1 MSGGPAAGET
11 LATRLRAARGPLAA
25 WVALCLLLALVA
37 SRMQPMQSPDEQQHV
52 VRAWLL
58 AHGQWQLHA
67 PGTMMSG
74 GDIDAH
80 FHDYAHGML
89 RGWAGEPEL
98 RTPPS
103 RITELRTLRWR
114 HDDERRFIQI
124 PGTGY
129 YLPLIYLP
137 QAIGLRLGEALGWT
151 IEGSYRLA
159 RLLAQMSTAA
169 LLVAA
174 WMIARPQRPPML
186 VLGLLVLPM
195 TLFQF
200 AAPTIDGMT
209 TGLALVMLALVWR
222 PLATG
227 APLETVALAALGVGL
242 LVLVGARLHA
252 LPMLALPLL
261 LAWRTRQ
268 RRIALLGLALLA
280 AILAWNA
287 WAGAVTVDTR
297 AVRALSA
304 AEIARHYL
312 LAPWDFIAV
321 LGRTLASEP
330 WRDFMGQS
338 FVGVLGWLDTPLPA
352 GSYRWL
358 GLGLFALVLPSL
370 VGWHA
375 APRLPRLA
383 CAAMA
388 LPSTLIVFAALLAAW
403 TPHPAEVILGM
414 QGRYLLLPA
423 LLACFALLPC
433 AGAPDPHHPDRPGD
447 AGERAESRSSRRLG
461 WALLGGF
468 AALSLQVLMSTLSV
482 RYGGAS

>member
-1 MSGGPAAGET
+1 MSPSPAARGA
-11 LATRLRAARGPLAA
+11 LATRLWSARGALAA
-25 WVALCLLLALVA
+25 WLALCLMLALVA

-58 AHGQWQLHA
+58 AHGQWRLHA
-67 PGTMMSG
+67 PDGLMSG
-74 GDIDAH
+74 GDIDPH
-80 FHDYAHGML
+80 LHDYVHGML

-98 RTPPS
+98 RTPPE
-103 RITELRTLRWR
+103 RIAQLRTLRWR
-114 HDDERRFIQI
+114 PDEERRFIQI

-137 QAIGLRLGEALGWT
+137 QAIGLRIGEALGWT

-159 RLLAQMSTAA
+159 RLFAQMVTAA
-169 LLVAA
+169 LLVGA
-174 WMIARPQRPPML
+174 WLIARPQRPP
-186 VLGLLVLPM
+186 VLAVGLLVLPM
-195 TLFQF
+195 SLFQF

-209 TGLALVMLALVWR
+209 TGLALLLLALAWR
-222 PLATG
+222 PLVTRASPGPAVVGVLG
-227 APLETVALAALGVGL
+227 AGL

-268 RRIALLGLALLA
+268 RRLAVLGLALLA

-304 AEIARHYL
+304 GEIARHYL
-312 LAPWDFIAV
+312 TDPLAFLAV

-358 GLGLFALVLPSL
+358 GLGLLALALPSL
-370 VGWHA
+370 AGWRATPH
-375 APRLPRLA
+375 LPRLA

-388 LPSTLIVFAALLAAW
+388 VPSALIVFAALLAAW

-423 LLACFALLPC
+423 LLACLALLPC
-433 AGAPDPHHPDRPGD
+433 TDAAAPADGGSGAAARWADR
-447 AGERAESRSSRRLG
+447 AA
-461 WALLGGF
+461 WALLAGF
-468 AALSLQVLMSTLSV
+468 SVLSLQVLMGTLST
-482 RYGGAS
+482 RYGGAP